1 MVGAKF
7 LEQPGL
13 DMPKVG
19 NAEVE
24 PRAGGGEV
32 DKAEEEGESEEEI
45 ETGAEEEES
54 EEELETGAEEAR
66 C

>member
-24 PRAGGGEV
+24 PRAGGEEV
-32 DKAEEEGESEEEI
+32 DKAEEEEESEEEI
-45 ETGAEEEES
+45 ETGAEEA
-54 EEELETGAEEAR
+54 G